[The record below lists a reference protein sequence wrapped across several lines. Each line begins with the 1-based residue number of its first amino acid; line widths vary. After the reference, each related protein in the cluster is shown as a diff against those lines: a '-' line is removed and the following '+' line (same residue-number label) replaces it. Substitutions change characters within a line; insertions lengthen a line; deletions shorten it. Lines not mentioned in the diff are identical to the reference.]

1 MQKRPSK
8 NTVREQLSQEV
19 EDFLLHGGAVTEVP
33 RGASGL
39 QDGRYGQPVAFD
51 KPREERTPVSD
62 VLKVIDQRREEQR
75 KTHKPAAPKKPK
87 RPRKK
92 VIYDDFGEPVRV
104 VWEE

>member
-19 EDFLLHGGAVTEVP
+19 KDFLLHGGAVTEVP

-75 KTHKPAAPKKPK
+75 KSHKPAAPKKPK

>member
-75 KTHKPAAPKKPK
+75 KTHKPATSKKPK